1 MKYLTWLKAISLIS
15 AAGLIL
21 GIATF
26 NLASAQEAG
35 ECSVISESIVSDA
48 STMVA
53 GTSSVAVDN
62 DAVTAGNQVPAAYT
76 ASIPDATWIW
86 DDAQNDGAAAT
97 GTRTFT
103 REFVWSSDAT
113 STATL
118 MIAADN
124 SYSVSLNGT
133 EVASSADDVNFTA
146 ETQDAYDISSA
157 LVDGTNTLEISVTNA
172 DNGADNPAG
181 LLYKLSL
188 SGFECEDEE
197 EEQQPTGE
205 IVEPDAGDAV
215 SGTTTLLATYDD
227 GDDINDDSVAWAVRS
242 DGACSDPSKTVFGN
256 VDGFSDSF
264 GWDGASFSAVID
276 TMTVANGEY
285 CFVFNPADDEGQDD
299 VRLTS
304 LFSVDNDAGDDDDGD
319 GDDDDE
325 DGDDDDDQ
333 GAKVTVCH
341 MPPGNPSKA
350 KTLSVSES
358 ALQAHLGHG
367 DHEGACEETESASQS
382 GNRGRGGR

>member
-1 MKYLTWLKAISLIS
+1 MNTIKHLGWLKTISLIS
-15 AAGLIL
+15 AAGLLL

-48 STMVA
+48 SSQVN
-53 GTSSVAVDN
+53 GSSSVAVDN
-62 DAVTAGNQVPAAYT
+62 DTTTDGNQVPGAWT

-118 MIAADN
+118 MIATDN

-133 EVASSADDVNFTA
+133 EVASSADDINFTL
-146 ETQDAYDISSA
+146 ETQDAYDVTSA
-157 LVDGTNTLEISVTNA
+157 LINGTNTLEISVTNA

-188 SGFECEDEE
+188 AGFECEDEE

-205 IVEPDAGDAV
+205 IVEPDAGDTV

-227 GDDINDDSVAWAVRS
+227 GDDINDDSVAWAVRK
-242 DGACSDPSKTVFGN
+242 DGACNDPSKTVFGN

-264 GWDGASFSAVID
+264 SWDGADFSAVID

-304 LFSVDNDAGDDDDGD
+304 VFSIDNQGDGDDDDGD
-319 GDDDDE
+319 
-325 DGDDDDDQ
+325 DDDDDRSE
-333 GAKVTVCH
+333 KVTICH

-350 KTLSVSES
+350 KTLSVNES
-358 ALQAHLGHG
+358 ALQSHLGHG
-367 DHEGACEETESASQS
+367 DHEGACEEAESASQS